1 MYDYRKLSSEQRAK
15 IIEQRLVNG
24 YPPHEPPHLK
34 QDDTCY
40 FLTGVCFEHAPHMK
54 FRERRKEVLD
64 MIFELF
70 TEHGMNILAW
80 VVLLNHYHL
89 LVNVTEF
96 DLLRIIFQKVH
107 GRTAFEWNNEENAR
121 GRKVWFRYTDRAM
134 RSERHYYTTLNY
146 IHYNPVKHKLVESPY
161 DWEHSSVHWY
171 LEHYGREWLRDAW
184 AKYPVRQYGE
194 GWDDI

>member
-1 MYDYRKLSSEQRAK
+1 MYDYRKLSPEQKAE
-15 IIEQRLVNG
+15 IIEQRLANG

-34 QDDTCY
+34 QNDTCY
-40 FLTGVCFEHAPHMK
+40 LLTGVCFEHTHHMNTD
-54 FRERRKEVLD
+54 ERRKEIVDL
-64 MIFELF
+64 IFALF
-70 TEHGMNILAW
+70 IENGMNILAW
-80 VVLLNHYHL
+80 VILLNHYHL

-96 DLLRIIFQKVH
+96 SLLRSIFQKVH
-107 GRTAFEWNNEENAR
+107 GRTAFEWNHAENMR

-161 DWEHSSVHWY
+161 DWKQSSVHWY
-171 LEHYGREWLRDAW
+171 LDHYGREWLRDLW
-184 AKYPVRQYGE
+184 ANYPVRQYGE